1 MHRAKA
7 NFSMWG
13 HAKRF
18 IPKKFWGHMYHE
30 LEAIPFQLPI
40 DKNHYFGLI
49 LLNKVGKITNKIFFF
64 IKYKILTA
72 YGFHIDF
79 QFRDQKSLPRD
90 LKMELATPWQLKVD
104 GFRLMVLMVPKFF
117 WSESLCMPPH
127 AETCFCSVESTLKK
141 KKTD

>member
-1 MHRAKA
+1 
-7 NFSMWG
+7 
-13 HAKRF
+13 
-18 IPKKFWGHMYHE
+18 MYHE

-49 LLNKVGKITNKIFFF
+49 LLNKVGKITNKKIFF

-90 LKMELATPWQLKVD
+90 FQMELAIPWRLKVD
-104 GFRLMVLMVPKFF
+104 SFRLMVLMVPNFF

-127 AETCFCSVESTLKK
+127 AEMCFCSVGSTFFFKK
-141 KKTD
+141 PDYCFYI

>member
-1 MHRAKA
+1 M
-7 NFSMWG
+7 S
-13 HAKRF
+13 
-18 IPKKFWGHMYHE
+18 HE

-49 LLNKVGKITNKIFFF
+49 LLNKVGKITNKKFFF

-90 LKMELATPWQLKVD
+90 LKMELATPWWLKWES
-104 GFRLMVLMVPKFF
+104 RLF
-117 WSESLCMPPH
+117 
-127 AETCFCSVESTLKK
+127 LKK
-141 KKTD
+141 NS